1 MRPTGGMRLEL
12 GHEQAGLR
20 DVLVPVRAR
29 LGIALLGLEVDVE
42 QAVALVVAVGPGELI
57 LQRPHKVA
65 VDVYA
70 AVNRLEDP
78 CEMLTPPVG
87 RIRIPPRVR
96 MRPFCFGSARAGRL
110 SRSVTSSR
118 DFRSYLLQI
127 KTNERSELED
137 LDL

>member
-1 MRPTGGMRLEL
+1 MRPTGGMQAGL

-42 QAVALVVAVGPGELI
+42 QAIALVVAVGPGELV

-65 VDVYA
+65 VDVHA

-78 CEMLTPPVG
+78 REMLAHVVDVRGVVDKAVLGIEWMDCDALHNTIDCP
-87 RIRIPPRVR
+87 IRTRRVR
-96 MRPFCFGSARAGRL
+96 RVSNA
-110 SRSVTSSR
+110 
-118 DFRSYLLQI
+118 
-127 KTNERSELED
+127 N
-137 LDL
+137 

>member
-42 QAVALVVAVGPGELI
+42 QAVALVVAVGPGELV
-57 LQRPHKVA
+57 LQRPHKVT

-70 AVNRLEDP
+70 AVDCLEDP
-78 CEMLTPPVG
+78 CEMLAHVVDARGVVDEAVLGIEWMDCDALHNTIDCP
-87 RIRIPPRVR
+87 IWTWRVR
-96 MRPFCFGSARAGRL
+96 RVSNA
-110 SRSVTSSR
+110 
-118 DFRSYLLQI
+118 
-127 KTNERSELED
+127 N
-137 LDL
+137 